1 MARERPRGGGKARA
15 PAENEIATGPALAP
29 NGNGP
34 AKAYRHKGEKRRN
47 IPPAA
52 IAAEGR
58 VPAVPKLHYSY
69 SLRLD
74 PVLRFDSTGAPDKL
88 PDLARKGEKRA
99 FSRSRSAASGGG
111 AATARA
117 VA

>member
-1 MARERPRGGGKARA
+1 MATGRPRGGIKPRA

-52 IAAEGR
+52 IAAEGK
-58 VPAVPKLHYSY
+58 VPAAPKLSYSY
-69 SLRLD
+69 LR
-74 PVLRFDSTGAPDKL
+74 
-88 PDLARKGEKRA
+88 KRVSFA
-99 FSRSRSAASGGG
+99 
-111 AATARA
+111 
-117 VA
+117 